1 MKKKPRKYSEV
12 LLKMTWQKDTISILF
27 AEIE

>member
-12 LLKMTWQKDTISILF
+12 LLKMTRQKDTISILF